1 MSRFFRANDKE
12 DNSKSEVPKDTD
24 HLDFQVRDLYKKGV
38 NYMSNDKLSDAIRS
52 FELALRLDP
61 NYVEAWI
68 KKGYAHF
75 HLRDYSFAISSY
87 DMALNIDPDNHEAWN
102 LKGLAYYKMNNYT
115 KAIECCT
122 NALDANPSD
131 GLVWYNYACYLTLD
145 GKVDDGMEALKRAI
159 EIDISHAKKAVRD
172 KDFENARAEEGFKR
186 IIEVVVLESLRQ
198 GYDYVGKIVWATG
211 MDRLEVEEAVM
222 RLSMKGL
229 VTIKQKK
236 SITGKEEYYEL
247 SRDISDKLGE
257 VKRSGFLKPK
267 EYSAPIQEIKDIIEI
282 LDKSIESVK
291 NGDMN
296 QTLDSFEQLTNPS
309 KHGNTMIEQF
319 FDQHRDLRL
328 YQARLS
334 DKGQEYLDSHKSE
347 LTSLLE
353 DIIEKVRSGPLSR
366 TI

>member
-1 MSRFFRANDKE
+1 
-12 DNSKSEVPKDTD
+12 
-24 HLDFQVRDLYKKGV
+24 
-38 NYMSNDKLSDAIRS
+38 
-52 FELALRLDP
+52 
-61 NYVEAWI
+61 
-68 KKGYAHF
+68 
-75 HLRDYSFAISSY
+75 
-87 DMALNIDPDNHEAWN
+87 MALNIDPDNHEAWN
-102 LKGLAYYKMNNYT
+102 LKGLTYYKMNNYA
-115 KAIECCT
+115 KAIECC
-122 NALDANPSD
+122 NKALDANPSD
-131 GLVWYNYACYLTLD
+131 GLVWYNYACYLTLN

-172 KDFENARAEEGFKR
+172 KDFENARAEEGFMR

-198 GYDYVGKIVWATG
+198 GYDYVGKIIWATG
-211 MDRLEVEEAVM
+211 MDKLDVEEAIM

-247 SRDISDKLGE
+247 SREISDKLGE

-267 EYSAPIQEIKDIIEI
+267 EYSAPLQEIKDIIEI

-291 NGDMN
+291 NGDLK
-296 QTLDSFEQLTNPS
+296 QTVDSFEQLTNPS

-328 YQARLS
+328 YQARLN